1 MDHFVLFGLGDS
13 NRPCH
18 SFDNNVSDSAD
29 FSLFDISTTRSSQQQ
44 PENNRTGVAFGSTHI
59 QKEETDSR
67 NGNSSASRKTK
78 AIHTAA
84 KAEVDA
90 FEEGLKL
97 VKVDWNYTLRSWLK
111 EGPEEGQWTTC
122 CWQTLP
128 ISPSGI
134 VLMPFDE
141 EIRDMLMR

>member
-97 VKVDWNYTLRSWLK
+97 VKVDLDYILRSWLK
-111 EGPEEGQWTTC
+111 EGPEEGQWTTY
-122 CWQTLP
+122 CWRTLP
-128 ISPSGI
+128 NASFGLS
-134 VLMPFDE
+134 LLLFDE
-141 EIRDMLMR
+141 KDSDLLMG